1 MVTKM
6 TKTVNGQS
14 VPFLFGTRA
23 LKVLCD
29 QLKIK
34 GLQEF
39 SLRFSDPGFEEIA
52 ALMYAGHENA
62 CFYDKTT
69 PIYNSVDDMYKLI
82 DEIGITECA
91 EFITSAIQSFIGEAK
106 EQKKKK

>member
-1 MVTKM
+1 MVTKI
-6 TKTVNGQS
+6 TKTVNGQT

-52 ALMYAGHENA
+52 ALLYAGHENA
-62 CFYDKTT
+62 CFYDKAT
-69 PIYNSVDDMYKLI
+69 PLYGSVDDMYTMI
-82 DEIGITECA
+82 DELGITECA
-91 EFITSAIQSFIGEAK
+91 TFITVAIQSFIGDTGN
-106 EQKKKK
+106 QKKKK

>member
-1 MVTKM
+1 MVTKV
-6 TKTVNGQS
+6 TKTVNGQV

-52 ALMYAGHENA
+52 ALLYAGHENA

-69 PIYNSVDDMYKLI
+69 PLYGSVDDMYIMI
-82 DEIGITECA
+82 DELGITECA
-91 EFITSAIQSFIGEAK
+91 EFITLAIQSFIGESNA
-106 EQKKKK
+106 KKKAK